1 MPGVVTA
8 AAVIVSAVRDPA
20 LSVVKT
26 ATPTTYATVGT
37 IIGYSYV
44 VSNSGNVTLKN
55 ACTRVAPRLIAA
67 SSRRGSSPTRP
78 AVTLRIT

>member
-1 MPGVVTA
+1 MRGRLVDSGPDKN
-8 AAVIVSAVRDPA
+8 SARLMSENEMMKAQIAPETKLDR
-20 LSVVKT
+20 
-26 ATPTTYATVGT
+26 
-37 IIGYSYV
+37 
-44 VSNSGNVTLKN
+44 NSGNVTLKN